1 MVLIDRMV
9 ERLSMRERGDDV
21 KERWGRDH
29 LNQDTRPVDGD
40 KSAQSSCGSQAAAG
54 NLSGRWPR
62 LVDMDFGRGS
72 KPRTTLLRVE
82 GVVNLVFGVVL
93 MAFPSSLFEPLGVP
107 SSEERF
113 YPTVLGAVLFG
124 IGVALLIES
133 NRLPGGIIGLGLGG
147 AIAVNLAAASVLFVW
162 LIWGDLDIPT
172 RGRVLLGLL
181 SAGLVAISSFELWA
195 RWNRRP

>member
-1 MVLIDRMV
+1 
-9 ERLSMRERGDDV
+9 
-21 KERWGRDH
+21 
-29 LNQDTRPVDGD
+29 
-40 KSAQSSCGSQAAAG
+40 
-54 NLSGRWPR
+54 
-62 LVDMDFGRGS
+62 MDFGRGS

-93 MAFPSSLFEPLGVP
+93 MAFPSRLFEPLGVP

-147 AIAVNLAAASVLFVW
+147 AIAINLAAASVLFVW